1 MATEQLE
8 SSVLADDASNAVTT
22 LAVAHE
28 KPATTIELETRR
40 LVLAQWE
47 GRRDLH
53 APDTKAW
60 KLLNAKY
67 ETLKSAYDVA
77 FNAWQGRK
85 LQEPARR
92 LESNKRRAE
101 TMAKRHEETIAR
113 IVAAVQGL
121 ATIKEKGKLTA
132 AIADALTPPP
142 AQKKR
147 RKKATKAK
155 PLEAVEEEEDD
166 SE

>member
-22 LAVAHE
+22 LAVTHE

-67 ETLKSAYDVA
+67 ESLKSAYDVA
-77 FNAWQGRK
+77 YNAWQGRK

-101 TMAKRHEETIAR
+101 TMAKKEQDMVAR

-121 ATIKEKGKLTA
+121 AKVKDADMLTA

-147 RKKATKAK
+147 KKAKTAK
-155 PLEAVEEEEDD
+155 PLEAVEEDDDD

>member
-28 KPATTIELETRR
+28 KPTTTIELETRR

-60 KLLNAKY
+60 KLLNTKC
-67 ETLKSAYDVA
+67 ETLKSVYDVA
-77 FNAWQGRK
+77 YNAWQGRK

-113 IVAAVQGL
+113 IVAAVQRL
-121 ATIKEKGKLTA
+121 AKVKDEDALHA
-132 AIADALTPPP
+132 AIAAALTPPP

-147 RKKATKAK
+147 KKAKTAK
-155 PLEAVEEEEDD
+155 PMETVEEDD
-166 SE
+166 DSD